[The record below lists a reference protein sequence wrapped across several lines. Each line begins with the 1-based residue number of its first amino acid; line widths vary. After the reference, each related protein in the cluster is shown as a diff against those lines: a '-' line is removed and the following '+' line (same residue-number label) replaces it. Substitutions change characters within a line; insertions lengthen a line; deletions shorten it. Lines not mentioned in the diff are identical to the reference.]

1 MASMPKFLVS
11 VRNVLEA
18 EQAVSGG
25 CDLLD
30 VKEPNHGS
38 LGMAAEHHIF
48 EVAQFAQENKISV
61 SAALGDY
68 SDWSCRSDRPQFG
81 SCLDFVKLGLAGLG
95 KESNWIAH
103 WSELLD
109 SFSADEKASPNWV
122 AVIYADWN
130 QANAPEPQ
138 AILTAAVK
146 YGCAGILID
155 TWSKES
161 KTLFDFLPES
171 EIESI
176 GSRAHSAGLF
186 LALAGGIH
194 LRQLPQIVGLEPD
207 IIAVRSAA
215 CEDHDRTTAVSA
227 QKVRGFRKELDRVCG
242 LLSVK

>member
-1 MASMPKFLVS
+1 MPKFLVS

-176 GSRAHSAGLF
+176 GSRAHSRSHGRSRTSSQNYQRRDSKSHQSTKRLRVSPTLRKCGGWMLKSGAG
-186 LALAGGIH
+186 IS
-194 LRQLPQIVGLEPD
+194 
-207 IIAVRSAA
+207 RS
-215 CEDHDRTTAVSA
+215 
-227 QKVRGFRKELDRVCG
+227 
-242 LLSVK
+242 